1 MIQLTRALRRR
12 VVVAVALLALGG
24 AAGAQDGAAWRSA
37 LEQGTALRR
46 AGHLTRA
53 LEQLEAAERAARTPT
68 QRAITDGEL
77 GAALAQVRRFEEAQ
91 RLLGSAHRQLTGA
104 ARGRVAADLGNLE
117 ALRRNRSAAER
128 YYREARS
135 LAGTPAARAAID
147 LNLARLVPDGE
158 RLAELER
165 LAPTIA
171 ALADPV
177 ARGRLYLNLGVQAQ
191 RLGQA
196 GLPLAWRSLDRA
208 RSLLAAGDDRR
219 GYAEAL
225 AALAALYEGEGRR
238 DDATALGQQALAR
251 ARALPPEASAD
262 LIIEL
267 EWQQGRLLRAAGDDD
282 AALAA
287 FQRAVDQV
295 EAVRQDL
302 PIEYDDGR
310 SSFQATLAPVYLG
323 LADLLLKAADAETG
337 EPQQARLRQVT
348 AVVELTRQAE
358 MQDFLGDRCVVE
370 STRRP
375 RDRNPPPK
383 TAVLYPIAFPD
394 RVELVLEREGGLSR
408 RTIAVPGSK
417 LQAAA
422 RNLAEALRAGDAGF
436 LAPAGQL
443 YDWLLR
449 PFDALLAER
458 PVDVLVFVPDGAL
471 RLIPVSVL
479 HDGQTFLLERMATAT
494 VIGLSMTNAAPPP
507 RRRLDSLIAGMSEP
521 GPVVGK
527 LDESIVRGI
536 EGAPQAAGAPAASI
550 APTVA
555 SEHYLRSA
563 RQQFAAR
570 TRSAPAGSEQRLA
583 DLREALALPGVK
595 EEVTAVSG
603 IVKGRSLLDSGF
615 TVDNFRDQA
624 GSGLY
629 QVVHIASH
637 GLFGGTASTSFIMAY
652 DDLLTLDDLQ
662 TVLRAE
668 KLEGA
673 PVELL
678 ALSACETAEGDDRSP
693 LGISG
698 AAIKARAKSV
708 LGTLWPVDDRA
719 ARTVME
725 LFYEGL
731 QTGGLS
737 KAQALRAAQL
747 QVLGMDGFAPP
758 FYWAPFILI
767 GNWL

>member
-1 MIQLTRALRRR
+1 
-12 VVVAVALLALGG
+12 
-24 AAGAQDGAAWRSA
+24 
-37 LEQGTALRR
+37 
-46 AGHLTRA
+46 
-53 LEQLEAAERAARTPT
+53 
-68 QRAITDGEL
+68 
-77 GAALAQVRRFEEAQ
+77 
-91 RLLGSAHRQLTGA
+91 
-104 ARGRVAADLGNLE
+104 
-117 ALRRNRSAAER
+117 
-128 YYREARS
+128 
-135 LAGTPAARAAID
+135 
-147 LNLARLVPDGE
+147 
-158 RLAELER
+158 
-165 LAPTIA
+165 
-171 ALADPV
+171 
-177 ARGRLYLNLGVQAQ
+177 
-191 RLGQA
+191 
-196 GLPLAWRSLDRA
+196 
-208 RSLLAAGDDRR
+208 
-219 GYAEAL
+219 
-225 AALAALYEGEGRR
+225 
-238 DDATALGQQALAR
+238 
-251 ARALPPEASAD
+251 
-262 LIIEL
+262 
-267 EWQQGRLLRAAGDDD
+267 
-282 AALAA
+282 
-287 FQRAVDQV
+287 
-295 EAVRQDL
+295 
-302 PIEYDDGR
+302 
-310 SSFQATLAPVYLG
+310 
-323 LADLLLKAADAETG
+323 
-337 EPQQARLRQVT
+337 
-348 AVVELTRQAE
+348 
-358 MQDFLGDRCVVE
+358 
-370 STRRP
+370 
-375 RDRNPPPK
+375 
-383 TAVLYPIAFPD
+383 
-394 RVELVLEREGGLSR
+394 
-408 RTIAVPGSK
+408 
-417 LQAAA
+417 
-422 RNLAEALRAGDAGF
+422 
-436 LAPAGQL
+436 
-443 YDWLLR
+443 
-449 PFDALLAER
+449 
-458 PVDVLVFVPDGAL
+458 
-471 RLIPVSVL
+471 
-479 HDGQTFLLERMATAT
+479 
-494 VIGLSMTNAAPPP
+494 
-507 RRRLDSLIAGMSEP
+507 MSEP